1 MPESPLVPEWVALG
15 IPVNEDAEPEDAD
28 AHEEDHEDV

>member
-1 MPESPLVPEWVALG
+1 MTDSLLVPEWGDLG
-15 IPVNEDAEPEDAD
+15 VPVIEDAEPEDAD